1 MYFEVLGHLI
11 NTRRQDRDLYLWR
24 TGICSV
30 NTVVRNN
37 FFFLF
42 NSQCHACKSPA
53 FLFLSE
59 YKKVLHVRIITWIAQ
74 GRNELPVPECSY
86 ICRIV
91 SPAKPVRADGRDTH
105 VRFEI
110 ISKTLQP
117 AKPVRAD
124 GRDTQRAHG
133 KSGPYTWAMNCR
145 YASVGWFPIKR
156 QAT

>member
-1 MYFEVLGHLI
+1 
-11 NTRRQDRDLYLWR
+11 
-24 TGICSV
+24 V

-86 ICRIV
+86 IRRIV
-91 SPAKPVRADGRDTH
+91 SPAKPVSGNGDEPPLGMHARRTN
-105 VRFEI
+105 
-110 ISKTLQP
+110 
-117 AKPVRAD
+117 

-133 KSGPYTWAMNCR
+133 KSGPYTRAMNCR
-145 YASVGWFPIKR
+145 YASVGR
-156 QAT
+156 SGSH